1 MSVAL
6 IVLLAGLLLAL
17 LLLVLV
23 LRSARARA
31 RRDPAAARQGAAQA
45 ERGGAVVRLQ
55 AAVLTLF
62 AGLVTRLPRLT
73 ERYDLPLLMLAGDGG
88 SGKSAVLAHSGLAEA
103 DAAPDV
109 AVRGQLQAWHFNQAV
124 VLEVGGGY
132 LGEEADTQD
141 AAPAWHALGAQL
153 QRYRPRRPLDGV
165 VLCLPGDLL
174 AGPGALGIGQLEQ
187 HAARMQRRL
196 GELQALLGLRLPVYL
211 LITKSDQLEGYA
223 SFAATLP
230 PALRAAM
237 LGWSNPNPTDAAF
250 APEWAGQAFDA
261 IVASVARLQAEL
273 VAGNAPLADADAF
286 FMLTSSIGKLRD
298 GVGAYLVRL
307 LCQNAQGEPVFF
319 RGVYLC
325 GAAGTGAPPAPVF
338 LADLMKQKVVPES
351 SLARPLR
358 GQVFSRNSGV
368 RRWRRATALLVLVW
382 GAGLFRAYYELD
394 QRSQD
399 ILTAVTAIDN
409 FKAERDACHLLK
421 VTLAT
426 GAQAECHLP
435 LRWYNKTSQDLMAT
449 MGKGRSKLRAW
460 ALPFS
465 WGINGA
471 DIDAQIDNSFRDGL
485 ENVVFQAIAKGL
497 NQKAAGLA
505 GLKLEEVTTNLAPDG
520 RCAPPPSATEQ
531 YTAQT
536 PPTGLAEFAALSTYV
551 DDVEAFDKKVESFT
565 LLQTPHQG
573 DLDALGEL
581 GIYTGAFRP
590 THDGVVGK
598 ESYLSQALKG
608 YDAGDK
614 QLARRGDFQPGLR
627 CGFQQRAD
635 VFYARLLEKNPV
647 LTLSGDI
654 DDNMHASD
662 EARLINSKPLTA
674 DNFEHLKEEL
684 GDITTWLDASNNG
697 WLHTSRA
704 DFGSAYVAL
713 KAQVAAVPM
722 LGLQSE
728 KYLDD
733 KAASG
738 LGKLEAALTET
749 SNKRNGPPVLQRN
762 ADRSRLQLTP
772 ELAHLAALL
781 AELRAQPFMAP
792 AAQVRIAGVPPGQ
805 LALWNMDGLNQ
816 ALLLRDQQHD
826 YLARTVGSFPAHFQA
841 EVQAYAN
848 AGLAQLL
855 VADIDAAQGAT
866 ASAQEAYVRLG
877 QSEKLLSEL
886 LNVLTKLN
894 RGEQRS
900 QLAARLSQQ
909 AGDGLA
915 WADAQF
921 AAAGVYQPRDKNF
934 GWWDGSRDPAAQGFA
949 AGDPQAL
956 NDYLD
961 QQHNAVAATVKLARP
976 LLRLLN
982 DSGGD
987 ATSAPAAHLASLMA
1001 EYDRYDAKQPGNR
1014 IAALDA
1020 YVRGELS
1027 EVDQHSC
1034 YDKPSAALT
1043 AHGNDFFTARERELA
1058 GRLAARCGE
1067 IGRSGG
1073 SSAYGALASL
1083 FSRTLAHKFPFA
1095 QPGGGGRGDADPAD
1109 VSTFLQAYDQ
1119 QGAAALRMLPRAPS
1133 AGPATGSATGASA
1146 APAAASAAPQPSD
1159 SVAAARVR
1167 RFLDGAAGARK
1178 FLAPVLAGADG
1189 AAPAGYDVSVRFR
1202 VDSHGNADNFNQL
1215 AGEVDGNKIV
1225 AWTLQIGD
1233 RVLSWQ
1239 NGSKNEVQTLPWKVG
1254 MPVLLTL
1261 RWSDNVATLP
1271 VDDGAD
1277 PYRSVR
1283 GREVRYSYSEPWSL
1297 LRLLA
1302 SRRQPDVATARY
1314 DTLQFDF
1321 PTAIPALPGAG
1332 PGPANTRAHVYMRL
1346 GLTAAN
1352 QKDALIFPGFP
1363 FDAPGLD
1370 TPTLIARP

>member
-6 IVLLAGLLLAL
+6 IVLLVGLVLALAL
-17 LLLVLV
+17 LALV

-31 RRDPAAARQGAAQA
+31 ARDPDAAKLSAEQA
-45 ERGGAVVRLQ
+45 ERGGTAARLQ
-55 AAVLTLF
+55 IAVLTLF
-62 AGLVTRLPRLT
+62 ASLTTRLPRLS
-73 ERYDLPLLMLAGDGG
+73 ERYGVPLLMLAGDGG
-88 SGKSAVLAHSGLAEA
+88 SGKSAVLAHCGLAEV

-132 LGEEADTQD
+132 LGD
-141 AAPAWHALGAQL
+141 AADAGSSEPVPAWNALGARL
-153 QRYRPRRPLDGV
+153 QRYRPRRPLDGI
-165 VLCLPGDLL
+165 VLCLPVELL
-174 AGPGALGIGQLEQ
+174 SGPQALGIGQLEQ
-187 HAARMQRRL
+187 HAGRMQHRL
-196 GELQALLGLRLPVYL
+196 GELQELLGLRLPVYL
-211 LITKSDQLEGYA
+211 LLTKSDRLEGYA

-230 PALRAAM
+230 PALRRAM

-250 APEWAGQAFDA
+250 APEWGEQAFDA
-261 IVASVARLQAEL
+261 IIASVAMLQAEL
-273 VAGNAPLADADAF
+273 VAGAAPLADADAF
-286 FMLTSSIGKLRD
+286 FMLSNSIAGLRD
-298 GVGAYLVRL
+298 GVGAYLTRL
-307 LCQNAQGEPVFF
+307 LCQNAQREPVFF

-325 GAAGTGAPPAPVF
+325 GAADAGAAPLF
-338 LADLMKQKVVPES
+338 LADLMKQKVLPEA

-358 GQVFSRNSGV
+358 GQVFSRNSSV
-368 RRWRRATALLVLVW
+368 RRWRWATTLLLLAWGPSLLFADRDLKQRADTLSKVVSDVDSLQAPSAAEDRTQNQIYQNTAQHLVEAMVDAGTGKWWLALPESWPHVDPT
-382 GAGLFRAYYELD
+382 GPRIDTRFQAGL
-394 QRSQD
+394 
-399 ILTAVTAIDN
+399 
-409 FKAERDACHLLK
+409 K
-421 VTLAT
+421 
-426 GAQAECHLP
+426 
-435 LRWYNKTSQDLMAT
+435 
-449 MGKGRSKLRAW
+449 
-460 ALPFS
+460 
-465 WGINGA
+465 
-471 DIDAQIDNSFRDGL
+471 
-485 ENVVFQAIAKGL
+485 NVLFPAIARGL
-497 NQKAAGLA
+497 NEKAAELA
-505 GLKLEEVTTNLAPDG
+505 GLTIRPGAINLQPGGDCA
-520 RCAPPPSATEQ
+520 APPPLPASA
-531 YTAQT
+531 YSPQT
-536 PPTGLAEFAALSTYV
+536 RPASLAEFQALANYV
-551 DDVEAFDKKVESFT
+551 DQVDKFDRQVTAFAEVQRANEGS
-565 LLQTPHQG
+565 
-573 DLDALGEL
+573 LDTLGEL
-581 GIYTGAFRP
+581 GRYSQAFTLR
-590 THDGVVGK
+590 TAGVLDK
-598 ESYLSQALKG
+598 NSYLGKALSA
-608 YDAGDK
+608 YTNHDDK
-614 QLARRGDFQPGLR
+614 SLAARDSLVPGLR
-627 CGFQQRAD
+627 CGFERRAD
-635 VFYARLLEKNPV
+635 VFYARLLADSPV
-647 LTLSGDI
+647 LKLAGDI
-654 DDNMHASD
+654 DDDMHASD
-662 EARLINSKPLTA
+662 EAKLAVPGPLSAKNFADLRRRLGQIKL
-674 DNFEHLKEEL
+674 
-684 GDITTWLDASNNG
+684 WLEAPNNA
-697 WLHTSRA
+697 WLHTRQP
-704 DFGSAYVAL
+704 DFGPDYGTLKTKVADL
-713 KAQVAAVPM
+713 PM
-722 LGLQSE
+722 LGPVSAQ
-728 KYLDD
+728 YLDAQAD
-733 KAASG
+733 KG
-738 LGKLEAALTET
+738 LSDLDMKLRET
-749 SNKRNGPPVLQRN
+749 SSQRSTPPVLQRN
-762 ADRSRLQLTP
+762 VDGSRLELTP
-772 ELAHLAALL
+772 ELAHLEGLL
-781 AELRAQPFMAP
+781 AELADQPFMSPPAP
-792 AAQVRIAGVPPGQ
+792 ASVTAVPAGRPV
-805 LALWNMDGLNQ
+805 LWSLDRLNQ

-826 YLARTVGSFPAHFQA
+826 YLVKELVAFPAHFRP
-841 EVQAYAN
+841 EVQSYAN
-848 AGLAQLL
+848 DGLADRLL
-855 VADIDAAQGAT
+855 GDLAAAQSPALNAQDAA
-866 ASAQEAYVRLG
+866 VRLG
-877 QSEKLLSEL
+877 QAQKLLSEL
-886 LNVLTKLN
+886 LNVLSQLN
-894 RGEQRS
+894 RPEQRK
-900 QLAARLSQQ
+900 QLAGRLAQQ
-909 AGDGLA
+909 AEDGLA
-915 WADAQF
+915 SVDAEF
-921 AAAGVYQPRDKNF
+921 AASAVYQPRDKNF

-949 AGDPQAL
+949 DGDPQAL

-961 QQHNAVAATVKLARP
+961 QQHNTIAAGVKLARP
-976 LLRLLN
+976 LLRLLT
-982 DSGGD
+982 DSGDGG
-987 ATSAPAAHLASLMA
+987 SALARRWTGLAA

-1109 VSTFLQAYDQ
+1109 VSTFLQAYEQ
-1119 QGAAALRMLPRAPS
+1119 QGAAALRMLPRAPAATTPA
-1133 AGPATGSATGASA
+1133 AGPATGSAAGSATGASA
-1146 APAAASAAPQPSD
+1146 APQPSD
-1159 SVAAARVR
+1159 SAAAARVR

-1352 QKDALIFPGFP
+1352 QKEALIFPGFP